1 MQEYSKFLPAFTLYT
16 LHSTLYALRF
26 TLYTLHPR
34 VIQYPCKT
42 LVIPLPLRYHSVTT
56 LNLYRKNS
64 ERTPKEER
72 SVVVPLWLRTPKEE
86 RNLKNP
92 KLPLRKGSAR
102 VAKMK
107 VYPQG
112 IILNYFRNSMPN
124 QFRFYC

>member
-1 MQEYSKFLPAFTLYT
+1 MQEYSKFLPAFTL
-16 LHSTLYALRF
+16 HS

-34 VIQYPCKT
+34 GHTIPLQYPCNT
-42 LVIPLPLRYHSVTT
+42 VTTPIPLRYHYGGITEG
-56 LNLYRKNS
+56 YRRNS

-86 RNLKNP
+86 RSVMNQ

-107 VYPQG
+107 VYPRG
-112 IILNYFRNSMPN
+112 LFLTILEIQCQTNSV
-124 QFRFYC
+124 FTAC

>member
-16 LHSTLYALRF
+16 LHSTLY
-26 TLYTLHPR
+26 TLHLTPTGS
-34 VIQYPCKT
+34 YNT

-56 LNLYRKNS
+56 LNLYRRNS

-86 RNLKNP
+86 RSVMNQ

-107 VYPQG
+107 VYPKG
-112 IILNYFRNSMPN
+112 LFLTILEIQCQTNSV
-124 QFRFYC
+124 FSAS

>member
-1 MQEYSKFLPAFTLYT
+1 MQEYSKFLPAFTPYILHFTLYT
-16 LHSTLYALRF
+16 LHSTP
-26 TLYTLHPR
+26 YTHGG
-34 VIQYPCKT
+34 IQYPCNI

-56 LNLYRKNS
+56 LNLYRRNS

-86 RNLKNP
+86 RSLINP

-107 VYPQG
+107 VYLKG
-112 IILNYFRNSMPN
+112 LFLTILEIQCQTNSV
-124 QFRFYC
+124 FTAC